1 MVQTDRRERSPDVR
15 VGSSEPKVVHSALY
29 KLDQSDLST
38 GFRAF
43 VEQNK
48 NQTAQD
54 DEFNRREA
62 AELNSYGV
70 LVFGEINGSCSYYVL
85 VAEAATLRF
94 QTQLQELQHAAD
106 MFVSLFL
113 PYVLIWCLY
122 VNSFNK

>member
-70 LVFGEINGSCSYYVL
+70 LVLGEINGSCSYYVL
-85 VAEAATLRF
+85 VAEAVTLRF
-94 QTQLQELQHAAD
+94 QLQELQHAAD